1 MSIECPRCLQMN
13 ADSSLSCDCG
23 YDLSTIVRRRLTQR
37 SNPSPVKSSNQI
49 LEKPLTHWHFAIGV
63 ATTGLLLAAGEGI
76 RLKLEL
82 GSRATS
88 RLILDSMLIG
98 LTDLAGALAVG
109 ALAWMI
115 VWVLLSYDE
124 GRFRPCPKR
133 TTLGATI
140 SAAALI
146 FLGRVTPPD
155 IAGHYFIQG
164 LVFLAI
170 GIPAYLA
177 GSRHWLGKW

>member
-1 MSIECPRCLQMN
+1 MPIECPRCLQMN

-23 YDLSTIVRRRLTQR
+23 HDLTTIVRRRLTQR
-37 SNPSPVKSSNQI
+37 TEAPKPAQHHV
-49 LEKPLTHWHFAIGV
+49 LEKPMTYWQFSIGV
-63 ATTGLLLAAGEGI
+63 VIVGLLLTAGEGM
-76 RLKLEL
+76 RLKLDL

-88 RLILDSMLIG
+88 RLILDSALIG

-115 VWVLLSYDE
+115 VWVVLSYDE

-140 SAAALI
+140 SAAVLI
-146 FLGRVTPPD
+146 FLGRLTPPD
-155 IAGHYFIQG
+155 VIGHYFVQS
-164 LVFLAI
+164 LLFLAV

>member
-1 MSIECPRCLQMN
+1 MN
-13 ADSSLSCDCG
+13 PDSSLSCDCG
-23 YDLSTIVRRRLTQR
+23 HDLTRLVRRRLIHRTDLPPA
-37 SNPSPVKSSNQI
+37 PSSQDP
-49 LEKPLTHWHFAIGV
+49 EKPLTHWHFSIGV
-63 ATTGLLLAAGEGI
+63 AIVGLLLIMGEGI
-76 RLKLEL
+76 RLKLDL

-88 RLILDSMLIG
+88 RLIVDSVLIG
-98 LTDLAGALAVG
+98 LTDLAGALGIG

-115 VWVLLSYDE
+115 VWVLRSYDE
-124 GRFRPCPKR
+124 ARFRPCPKR

-140 SAAALI
+140 TAAALI
-146 FLGRVTPPD
+146 FLGRLTPPD

-164 LVFLAI
+164 LVYLAI

>member
-1 MSIECPRCLQMN
+1 MPIECPRCLQMN

-23 YDLSTIVRRRLTQR
+23 HDLTTLVRRRLTQR
-37 SNPSPVKSSNQI
+37 TDPLRPHRNQI
-49 LEKPLTHWHFAIGV
+49 IEKPMTHWQFAIGV
-63 ATTGLLLAAGEGI
+63 TIVGLLLTAGEGI
-76 RLKLEL
+76 RLKLDL

-88 RLILDSMLIG
+88 RLIVDSVLIG

-115 VWVLLSYDE
+115 VWVVLSYEE
-124 GRFRPCPKR
+124 GRIRPCPKR

-146 FLGRVTPPD
+146 FLGRLTPPD
-155 IAGHYFIQG
+155 VISHYFVQG
-164 LVFLAI
+164 LLILAI
-170 GIPAYLA
+170 GILAYLA

>member
-1 MSIECPRCLQMN
+1 MPIECPRCLQIN
-13 ADSSLSCDCG
+13 ADASLSCDCG
-23 YDLSTIVRRRLTQR
+23 HDLTTIVRRRLTQR
-37 SNPSPVKSSNQI
+37 TETPKPAQHHA
-49 LEKPLTHWHFAIGV
+49 LEKPMTYWQFSIGV
-63 ATTGLLLAAGEGI
+63 VIVGLLLTAGEGM
-76 RLKLEL
+76 RLKLDL

-88 RLILDSMLIG
+88 RLILDSALIG

-115 VWVLLSYDE
+115 VWVVLSYDE

-140 SAAALI
+140 SAAVLI
-146 FLGRVTPPD
+146 FLGRLTPPD
-155 IAGHYFIQG
+155 VIGHYFVQG
-164 LVFLAI
+164 LLFLAV

>member
-1 MSIECPRCLQMN
+1 MLFR
-13 ADSSLSCDCG
+13 
-23 YDLSTIVRRRLTQR
+23 
-37 SNPSPVKSSNQI
+37 
-49 LEKPLTHWHFAIGV
+49 
-63 ATTGLLLAAGEGI
+63 
-76 RLKLEL
+76 
-82 GSRATS
+82 
-88 RLILDSMLIG
+88 SMLIG

-115 VWVLLSYDE
+115 VWVALSYDE

-140 SAAALI
+140 SAALLI
-146 FLGRVTPPD
+146 FLGRLTPPD
-155 IAGHYFIQG
+155 VIGHYFVQG
-164 LVFLAI
+164 LLFLAV

>member
-1 MSIECPRCLQMN
+1 MPVECPRCLQMN

-23 YDLSTIVRRRLTQR
+23 HDLTTLVRRRLTQR
-37 SNPSPVKSSNQI
+37 TDPTKPIGNQAQ
-49 LEKPLTHWHFAIGV
+49 EKPLTYWQFSIGV
-63 ATTGLLLAAGEGI
+63 AIIGLLLTVSEGI
-76 RLKLEL
+76 RLKLDL
-82 GSRATS
+82 GTRATS
-88 RLILDSMLIG
+88 RLIVDSALIG

-115 VWVLLSYDE
+115 VWVMLSYEE

-140 SAAALI
+140 SAAVLI
-146 FLGRVTPPD
+146 FLGRLAPPD
-155 IAGHYFIQG
+155 VISHYFVQG
-164 LVFLAI
+164 LLFLAI

>member
-1 MSIECPRCLQMN
+1 MN

-23 YDLSTIVRRRLTQR
+23 HDLSTLVRRRLTQR
-37 SNPSPVKSSNQI
+37 TDPLSSPNHDI
-49 LEKPLTHWHFAIGV
+49 LDKRLTPWQFSIGV
-63 ATTGLLLAAGEGI
+63 VIVGLLLAVGEGI
-76 RLKLEL
+76 RLKLDL

-88 RLILDSMLIG
+88 RLIVDSILIG

-115 VWVLLSYDE
+115 VWVVLSYDE

-140 SAAALI
+140 SAAVLI
-146 FLGRVTPPD
+146 FLSRLTPPD
-155 IAGHYFIQG
+155 VISHYFLQG
-164 LVFLAI
+164 LLFLAI
-170 GIPAYLA
+170 AVPAYLA

>member
-1 MSIECPRCLQMN
+1 MPIECPRCLQMN

-23 YDLSTIVRRRLTQR
+23 HDLTTLVRRRLTQR
-37 SNPSPVKSSNQI
+37 TDPLRPHRSQI
-49 LEKPLTHWHFAIGV
+49 IEKLMTHWQFAIGV
-63 ATTGLLLAAGEGI
+63 TIVGLLLTAGEGI
-76 RLKLEL
+76 RLKLDL

-88 RLILDSMLIG
+88 RLIVDSVLIG

-115 VWVLLSYDE
+115 VWVVLSYEE
-124 GRFRPCPKR
+124 GRIRPCPKR

-146 FLGRVTPPD
+146 FLGRLTPPD
-155 IAGHYFIQG
+155 VISHYFVQG
-164 LVFLAI
+164 LLILAI

>member
-1 MSIECPRCLQMN
+1 MPIECPRCLQTN
-13 ADSSLSCDCG
+13 PDSSLSCDCG
-23 YDLSTIVRRRLTQR
+23 HDLTTLVRRRMMLRTDLPP
-37 SNPSPVKSSNQI
+37 SSGNPV
-49 LEKPLTHWHFAIGV
+49 LEKPLTHWHFSIGV
-63 ATTGLLLAAGEGI
+63 AIVGLLLIVGEGI
-76 RLKLEL
+76 RLKLDL

-88 RLILDSMLIG
+88 RLIVDSALIG
-98 LTDLAGALAVG
+98 LTDLAGALGIG

-115 VWVLLSYDE
+115 VWVLRSYDE

-140 SAAALI
+140 TAAALI
-146 FLGRVTPPD
+146 FLGRLTPPD

-164 LVFLAI
+164 LAYLAI
-170 GIPAYLA
+170 SIPAYLA